1 MVQIPFRLEGQT
13 YSPATTKELSSIFPF
28 GNQLK
33 IESKQAAGGVS
44 PMATNPF
51 GIEVSPEQQAEYDR
65 IFGVSPEVKR
75 ERALLKINQKQAA
88 GEEVTAEDYASLFG
102 APTNSSVNLDAFLP
116 PASNTNIKLDVA
128 EGSDPFS
135 IETTDRLPV
144 PGYDRRGFP
153 ERTPEEIESGD
164 VAWKTMQDEA
174 AANPIPE
181 IDPRGLDFYTGG
193 FPQTFTEQGGS
204 QLEGFEYTSGDWDNQ
219 DNKSKIDRV
228 YETDYI
234 HRAIKEIA
242 DYLGLDPS
250 ELSHEW
256 DVTKEAQRGDRTIG
270 KRETEGAWQQKDLTK
285 LIELAK
291 NTVGKGFSGLD
302 FNPPDFY
309 QIPEGEDSQI
319 YTHELNRANYDI
331 VQSLYDLIGKGDET
345 YGPYLED
352 LKSKSVPK
360 LTDYIQST
368 YKDVFNGEEIDQEG
382 LDYWLNQLLYDP
394 DNAIPIGGTISGY
407 LEEAFKNT
415 EDYKDWEVAQGP
427 TQMSPGDLGVDPM
440 SFLDPSLDPFAG
452 GWSPHNP
459 WGGYPGAQ
467 PPLFD
472 SPSID
477 NPIYQDPS
485 SFAAGTG
492 GGIDF
497 ESFLNDAMASQ
508 AAANQETINSIITS
522 NQSNMNNMSDLWSNT
537 FNTMNQSMFD
547 QFNTLSQNQ
556 TRWQDQ
562 FSNTFGSRLDDLKT
576 SFGDFTKSNESLID
590 RFRED
595 QTQWQA
601 DQRAYQQRRDEAEAN
616 RRYQE
621 AAYGEKTAN
630 REVKGVRTLNELPGY
645 SPKFKGTRGH
655 FNRGGSRL
663 KTSSL
668 NVA

>member
-1 MVQIPFRLEGQT
+1 MAPLRLEGQT

-33 IESKQAAGGVS
+33 IKSKQAAGGAS
-44 PMATNPF
+44 PFPTS
-51 GIEVSPEQQAEYDR
+51 E
-65 IFGVSPEVKR
+65 
-75 ERALLKINQKQAA
+75 L
-88 GEEVTAEDYASLFG
+88 TAEELASIFG
-102 APTNSSVNLDAFLP
+102 APTYSPEQGKLDAFLNLDASGP
-116 PASNTNIKLDVA
+116 PAPTVTTPTYNPNNFSLDVA
-128 EGSDPFS
+128 EGFDPFS
-135 IETTDRLPV
+135 VETLDRLPGV
-144 PGYDRRGFP
+144 EGYDRRGFP
-153 ERTPEEIESGD
+153 ELTEEAGTAALEYF
-164 VAWKTMQDEA
+164 QEQA

-181 IDPRGLDFYTGG
+181 IDPRGLDLYTGG
-193 FPQTFTEQGGS
+193 FPQTFAEQGGS
-204 QLEGFEYTSGDWDNQ
+204 QLDAFEYTSGDWDNQ
-219 DNKSKIDRV
+219 DRKSKTDRV
-228 YETDYI
+228 YETDFI

-256 DVTKEAQRGDRTIG
+256 DVTKESQKGDRTID
-270 KRETEGAWQQKDLTK
+270 KRETEGAWQQKDLAK

-319 YTHELNRANYDI
+319 NTHELNRANYDI
-331 VQSLYDLIGKGDET
+331 VQSLYDLIGRGDET

-352 LKSKSVPK
+352 LKSKSIPK
-360 LTDYIQST
+360 LTEYIQST
-368 YKDVFNGEEIDQEG
+368 FKDVYKTDEDMGQEG
-382 LDYWLNQLLYDP
+382 LDYWLNQLLYNP
-394 DNAIPIGGTISGY
+394 DNSIPVGGTISGY

-415 EDYKDWEVAQGP
+415 EDWKDWNVAQGP
-427 TQMSPGDLGVDPM
+427 TQMSPGDLGVDQM
-440 SFLDPSLDPFAG
+440 AFLDPSFNPGGGGPAGSSGVPGAG
-452 GWSPHNP
+452 G
-459 WGGYPGAQ
+459 
-467 PPLFD
+467 
-472 SPSID
+472 PSIED
-477 NPIYQDPS
+477 AAYQDPG
-485 SFAAGTG
+485 SFATGTG

-497 ESFLNDAMASQ
+497 ESFLNDSIASMNSS
-508 AAANQETINSIITS
+508 NQDTINAIVTS
-522 NQSNMNNMSDLWSNT
+522 NQNQMNNMNNLWSNT
-537 FNTMNQSMFD
+537 FNTMNQSIFD
-547 QFNTLSQNQ
+547 QFNTLSQDQ

-576 SFGDFTKSNESLID
+576 SFGDFTQSNESLID

-601 DQRAYQQRRDEAEAN
+601 DQRAYQQNRDIAQAEAQRKRDEAEAN

-645 SPKFKGTRGH
+645 APKFKGTRGH